1 MDEARKEKPR
11 PRDTEPAAMGREV
24 RRGTILLFRLTE
36 EMAMAEE
43 RDTAVSEEVMAI
55 TMELMIADNPVPA
68 PVGAALLP
76 HPTNVMDAI
85 KVIVKMV
92 AINLFF
98 INKE

>member
-24 RRGTILLFRLTE
+24 RRGTILLFRLAE

-68 PVGAALLP
+68 PVGALEMMSFQAFKVKLPSLVKKAL
-76 HPTNVMDAI
+76 
-85 KVIVKMV
+85 
-92 AINLFF
+92 
-98 INKE
+98 